1 MESRIEMERSR
12 SAAHPDP
19 RARTAL
25 NSKSARQ
32 IRVLLIEDHFL
43 ARVALRSVLAG
54 HSQISVV
61 GEASDG
67 EQGIELYRT
76 LRPDVVVL
84 DLRLPGTSGFEVIA
98 LLRKGCQPARI
109 VVLSNYRGS
118 EDIYRA
124 LRSGAKAYL
133 TKDASGEE
141 LINAIQNVY
150 RDLRYLPRIALD
162 RLAERMPAVE
172 LTPRES
178 EVLVCITQGRSN
190 REIAEELRIADKTVR
205 IHVSSVLDK
214 MGARDRTQATI
225 YALQRGL
232 VHLD

>member
-1 MESRIEMERSR
+1 MF
-12 SAAHPDP
+12 
-19 RARTAL
+19 L
-25 NSKSARQ
+25 KQ
-32 IRVLLIEDHFL
+32 IRVLLVEDHFL
-43 ARVALRSVLAG
+43 ARMALQSVLAG
-54 HSQISVV
+54 HSQICIV

-67 EQGIELYRT
+67 EQGIELYRA
-76 LRPDVVVL
+76 LKPDVVVL
-84 DLRLPGTSGFEVIA
+84 DLRLPGISGFEVISS
-98 LLRKGCQPARI
+98 LRKAPRPARI
-109 VVLSNYRGS
+109 VVLSNYQGS

-124 LRSGAKAYL
+124 VRSGAMGYL

-141 LINAIQNVY
+141 LINAIQNVD
-150 RDLRYLPRIALD
+150 RDLRYLPRVALD

-190 REIAEELRIADKTVR
+190 REIAHQLRIAEKTVR
-205 IHVSSVLDK
+205 IHVSSLLDK

>member
-1 MESRIEMERSR
+1 M
-12 SAAHPDP
+12 
-19 RARTAL
+19 
-25 NSKSARQ
+25 KQ

-43 ARVALRSVLAG
+43 ARMALHSVLSG
-54 HSQISVV
+54 HAQIQII

-67 EQGIELYRT
+67 ETGIDMYRS

-84 DLRLPGTSGFEVIA
+84 DLRLPRVSGFDVIVQ
-98 LLRKGCQPARI
+98 LRREFPNARI
-109 VVLSNYRGS
+109 VILSNYHGS

-124 LRSGAKAYL
+124 VQSGAMAYL

-141 LINAIQNVY
+141 LLNAIQTVD
-150 RDLRYLPRIALD
+150 RGLRYLPHVALD
-162 RLAERMPAVE
+162 RLAERMPSVD

-178 EVLVCITQGRSN
+178 EVLVCITKGFSN
-190 REIAEELRIADKTVR
+190 REIAEELGIAEKTVR
-205 IHVSSVLDK
+205 IHVSSVLEK

>member
-1 MESRIEMERSR
+1 M
-12 SAAHPDP
+12 
-19 RARTAL
+19 
-25 NSKSARQ
+25 KQ

-43 ARVALRSVLAG
+43 ARMALHSVLSG
-54 HSQISVV
+54 HTQIRVV

-67 EQGIELYRT
+67 EEGITMYRS

-84 DLRLPGTSGFEVIA
+84 DLRLPRISGFEVITQ
-98 LLRKGCQPARI
+98 LRKEFSNARI
-109 VVLSNYRGS
+109 VVLSNYQGS

-124 LRSGAKAYL
+124 VRSGAMAYL

-141 LINAIQNVY
+141 LLNAIQSVD
-150 RDLRYLPRIALD
+150 RDLRYLPRIARD
-162 RLAERMPAVE
+162 RLAERMPAVD
-172 LTPRES
+172 LTPRET
-178 EVLVCITQGRSN
+178 EVLACITQGRSN
-190 REIAEELRIADKTVR
+190 KEIAEYLHIAEKTVR

-232 VHLD
+232 VHLEQ

>member
-1 MESRIEMERSR
+1 MKE
-12 SAAHPDP
+12 
-19 RARTAL
+19 
-25 NSKSARQ
+25 
-32 IRVLLIEDHFL
+32 IRVLLIEDHYL
-43 ARVALRSVLAG
+43 ARMALHSVLSG
-54 HSQISVV
+54 HSQIRII

-67 EQGIELYRT
+67 EEGITMYRS
-76 LRPDVVVL
+76 LQPDVVVL
-84 DLRLPGTSGFEVIA
+84 DLRLPRMSGFELIK
-98 LLRKGCQPARI
+98 LLREESPKVHI
-109 VVLSNYRGS
+109 VVLSNYQGS

-124 LRSGAKAYL
+124 VRFGAMAYL

-141 LINAIQNVY
+141 LVNAIQNVD
-150 RDLRYLPRIALD
+150 RGLRYLPRIALD
-162 RLAERMPAVE
+162 RLAERIPAVD

-178 EVLVCITQGRSN
+178 EVLACITQGRSN
-190 REIAEELRIADKTVR
+190 REIADELHIAEKTVR

>member
-1 MESRIEMERSR
+1 M
-12 SAAHPDP
+12 
-19 RARTAL
+19 
-25 NSKSARQ
+25 KQ

-43 ARVALRSVLAG
+43 ARMALHSVLSA
-54 HSQISVV
+54 HSQIRII

-67 EQGIELYRT
+67 EAGIAMYRQH
-76 LRPDVVVL
+76 RPDVVVL
-84 DLRLPGTSGFEVIA
+84 DLRLPRVSGFEVITE
-98 LLRKGCQPARI
+98 LRKEFPAARI

-124 LRSGAKAYL
+124 VRNGAMAYL

-141 LINAIQNVY
+141 LLNAIQNVD
-150 RDLRYLPRIALD
+150 RGLRYLPHVALD
-162 RLAERMPAVE
+162 RLAERMPSVE

-178 EVLVCITQGRSN
+178 EVLACITRGCSN
-190 REIAEELRIADKTVR
+190 REIAEELHIAEKTVR

-232 VHLD
+232 IHLD